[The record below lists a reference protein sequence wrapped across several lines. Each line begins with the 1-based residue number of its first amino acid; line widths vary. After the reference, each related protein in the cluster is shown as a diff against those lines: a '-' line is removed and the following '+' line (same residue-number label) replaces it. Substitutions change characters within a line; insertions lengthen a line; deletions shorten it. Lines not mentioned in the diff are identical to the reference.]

1 MTERVYDS
9 KVIRKQILFLIIPVM
24 LENVFQ
30 MSAGLI
36 SSAMIGRLDPALI
49 SAQGVSSRITGILW
63 ALFKGIGVGA
73 TVVMAK
79 SKGEGDFAKSK
90 RIFEQTVITG
100 CLIAILFIII
110 FIFFSSDI
118 LLFFTDNN
126 EILINAGKYIKIVI
140 FTAPFLMIMA
150 AVTGAFQANGNTKTP
165 MYIAIIMNIINVV
178 IGYVLIYGKLGFPQ
192 LSLLGA
198 AIALLISQVCG
209 ALLGIYILY
218 NKKHGLFSTVI
229 SKNFFKLD
237 LGTLKSVYSLGIPA
251 AFEHMFWQFSA
262 VIMSKAILTYGE
274 VTFAAYQLGL
284 QAELMSEMP
293 AVGVGIA
300 STSMTANAIGKKDG
314 ALLKIYTKQLIT
326 TSTAISLFSSIL
338 IIVFPGVFMSFF
350 TNNPDIKVIG
360 INYLIVMG
368 FIQVPQ
374 NLSKVLSG
382 TIRSAGYKNIPMI
395 IQFVGIWCV
404 RVPMALIFTYVLKL
418 DVMFIW
424 LSMAADQIFKFT
436 LSAILYKVKKVDE
449 IHELKEITV

>member
-1 MTERVYDS
+1 MTQNVYDS
-9 KVIRKQILFLIIPVM
+9 KIIRKQILFLIIPVM
-24 LENVFQ
+24 LENIFQ

-100 CLIAILFIII
+100 CLIALLFILI
-110 FIFFSSDI
+110 FIFFSADI

-126 EILINAGKYIKIVI
+126 EILTNAQQYVKIVI

-165 MYIAIIMNIINVV
+165 MYIAIIMNIINVT
-178 IGYVLIYGKLGFPQ
+178 IGYALIYGKFGLPK
-192 LSLLGA
+192 LSLFGA
-198 AIALLISQVCG
+198 AIALLISQACG
-209 ALLGIYILY
+209 ALLGIYLLY

-237 LGTLKSVYSLGIPA
+237 LVTLKSVYSLGIPA

-262 VIMSKAILTYGE
+262 IIMSKAILTYGE

-300 STSMTANAIGKKDG
+300 ATSMTANAIGKKDG

-350 TNNPDIKVIG
+350 TNNSDIKVIG
-360 INYLIVMG
+360 ITYLIVMG

-404 RVPMALIFTYVLKL
+404 RVPMALIFTYILKL
-418 DVMFIW
+418 DVMYIW

-436 LSAILYKVKKVDE
+436 LSAIIYKVKKVDE
-449 IHELKEITV
+449 IHESKEITT